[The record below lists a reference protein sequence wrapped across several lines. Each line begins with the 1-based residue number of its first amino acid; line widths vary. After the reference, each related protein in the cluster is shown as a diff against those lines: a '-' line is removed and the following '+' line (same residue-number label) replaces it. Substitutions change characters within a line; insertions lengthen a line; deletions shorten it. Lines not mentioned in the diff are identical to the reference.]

1 MIVLSQE
8 NATIVAIVLTLV
20 VAAWG
25 MATSVISA
33 VKGPAWGVGFIM
45 KTRRMWLGLVGAGL
59 VGLFLVEPQWLA
71 FVVAYLGASAW
82 WLGSMVRRRT
92 SALLEFGEGHAVS
105 ALRQGQI
112 LRWTGYGLGAVA
124 AVIGYAAQLAWDR
137 FPGLAVA
144 CAVFAILALSAGL
157 FLVVRSQRLQTEDQ
171 LE

>member
-8 NATIVAIVLTLV
+8 DATITAIVLTLV
-20 VAAWG
+20 VAGWG

-45 KTRRMWLGLVGAGL
+45 RTRRLWLGLVVVGL
-59 VGLFLVEPQWLA
+59 VGLFLVDPQWLA

-82 WLGSMVRRRT
+82 WLGSMVRQRT
-92 SALLEFGEGHAVS
+92 SALLELGEGHAVS
-105 ALRQGQI
+105 SLRQGQI
-112 LRWTGYGLGAVA
+112 LRWTGYGMGAVA
-124 AVIGYAAQLAWDR
+124 AVIGYAAQLAWER

-144 CAVFAILALSAGL
+144 CAAFAILALSSGL

-171 LE
+171 ME

>member
-1 MIVLSQE
+1 
-8 NATIVAIVLTLV
+8 
-20 VAAWG
+20 
-25 MATSVISA
+25 
-33 VKGPAWGVGFIM
+33 M

-112 LRWTGYGLGAVA
+112 LRWTGYGMGAVA
-124 AVIGYAAQLAWDR
+124 AVIGYAAQLARER
-137 FPGLAVA
+137 FSGLAVA
-144 CAVFAILALSAGL
+144 CAAFAILALSAGL